1 MTIPVL
7 IERQRIAQPHDGA
20 SPRESSPCE
29 GGDTAYRIWLGH
41 THGCPICR
49 ARSSCSAAV
58 HLGRA
63 WREARRG

>member
-7 IERQRIAQPHDGA
+7 VEGQRIARPHGGA
-20 SPRESSPCE
+20 SSRRSSRCE

-41 THGCPICR
+41 TRCCPTCR
-49 ARSSCSAAV
+49 AGIACSAAV